1 MNNEALEIPGRIN
14 TDMRE
19 VIKTINEKEHDFSI
33 WLYENALHDVYIS
46 NFESERL
53 METMTQIGL

>member
-19 VIKTINEKEHDFSI
+19 VIKDISEKEHDFSI
-33 WLYENALHDVYIS
+33 WLYENALCDLYIS

-53 METMTQIGL
+53 METMTQIGP

>member
-19 VIKTINEKEHDFSI
+19 VIKDISEKEHDFSI
-33 WLYENALHDVYIS
+33 WLYENALRDRS
-46 NFESERL
+46 PPF
-53 METMTQIGL
+53 